1 MNNII
6 LIGMPGAGKST
17 VGVVLAKNMG
27 YKFIDSDIVIQEKYG
42 MLLHQ
47 IIEKYGTNGFNDIE
61 NKVNSELTADNSIIA
76 TGGSVVYGK
85 EAMEHLKS
93 IGTVIYLKLP
103 YTSIKRRLGDL
114 NKRGVSLEKGET
126 LKTLYEKR
134 IPLYEKYA
142 DITID
147 CNKKSIRSIVHEISG
162 KFNI

>member
-93 IGTVIYLKLP
+93 IGTVVYLKLP

>member
-1 MNNII
+1 
-6 LIGMPGAGKST
+6 
-17 VGVVLAKNMG
+17 
-27 YKFIDSDIVIQEKYG
+27 
-42 MLLHQ
+42 
-47 IIEKYGTNGFNDIE
+47 
-61 NKVNSELTADNSIIA
+61 
-76 TGGSVVYGK
+76 
-85 EAMEHLKS
+85 MEHLKS
-93 IGTVIYLKLP
+93 IGTVVYLKLP

>member
-61 NKVNSELTADNSIIA
+61 NQVNSELTADNSIIA

-93 IGTVIYLKLP
+93 IGTVVYLKLP